1 MRAGAFGSGGL
12 LVAAIALATAG
23 AHAQDEPATTIDRP
37 RVSVTLDASCGTLDA
52 TQVRR
57 VLDVELGA
65 EADLDA
71 PVDAATS
78 RVEVRCEESDVVRLV
93 VDEPLTQ
100 KHLERTLT
108 LGETGRARLVAIA
121 IAEILAA
128 SWIELGMTHDPDVS
142 PSSAAGS
149 EEARAIALETAREH
163 LADEPAIAPPP
174 PPLAPAPRPYGV
186 RAFGIVRVSGEPL
199 HFSGGG
205 GLGLDAELLGP
216 LALLVDVR
224 AEQGSVGVSS
234 LGDVRTSLVT
244 AAALLALRAQFGLS
258 HADFGAGIR
267 GGMGL
272 LEGAST
278 SPGVQARSQLGA
290 IASAVAQ
297 TDVSLHIAYAGYFH
311 VGFEVGWIFVPVY
324 GTDAA
329 SGAIVARIG
338 GAQLAITVG
347 FEVRPD

>member
-12 LVAAIALATAG
+12 LVAAIALASAS

-52 TQVRR
+52 AQVRR
-57 VLDVELGA
+57 VLDVELGS

-78 RVEVRCEESDVVRLV
+78 RVEVRCEEADLVRLV

-100 KHLERTLT
+100 KHLERTLV

-128 SWIELGMTHDPDVS
+128 SWIELGMRHAPEVQPSAS
-142 PSSAAGS
+142 PAS
-149 EEARAIALETAREH
+149 EETLAIALETAREH
-163 LADEPAIAPPP
+163 LAEEPVIAPPP
-174 PPLAPAPRPYGV
+174 PPVEAAPRPFGV
-186 RAFGIVRVSGEPL
+186 RAFGVVRVSGEPL

-205 GLGLDAELLGP
+205 GLGLDAELLAP
-216 LALLVDVR
+216 LAILVDLR
-224 AEQGSVGVSS
+224 AEQGSVDVAS
-234 LGDVRTSLVT
+234 LGEVRMSLVT

-258 HADFGAGIR
+258 HADFGAGVR

-272 LEGAST
+272 LEGTSA

-324 GTDAA
+324 GTDAG
-329 SGAIVARIG
+329 SGSVVARIG